1 MSDLLNILVLHRLGD
16 PLYWRTAVRD
26 LEHLLPD
33 HAGAHRYIVHAADQ
47 PLPAYIK
54 DLRFHGIVLGPTFL
68 CARNARHTM
77 AAVLEEF
84 DFVRTSDAFKI
95 ALPQDD
101 YDSHATLDRWMVD
114 WRVDAVYAACSEH
127 WDVLYP
133 EYSRAGVIRQG
144 YTGYVADSWL
154 NRWRHPRPFAERT
167 IDVSYRARRLPPNF
181 GRIGHIKGVIGE
193 RFAAHPAT
201 AGLKLDISTDPDDL
215 VAGPRWHEFLDSSK
229 FCLATNTGSSL
240 LDPYGDIQRC
250 VERYQMRNAGAAF
263 DEVEAHCF
271 PGQDGR
277 YNFTAISPRNLEA
290 ALAETVQIATPGRYG
305 GILAAG
311 RDYIALEPDCS
322 NAPDVVAQMNDRTL
336 VDRIRADARAA
347 VLDRSEL
354 RASTQAASLIEQIS
368 AGAVRK
374 RVQATPPAQMD
385 TAVARHRRDVLD
397 QTEPFWR
404 QRRRR
409 LRLRNILVTLGARKI
424 KRWLTRTD

>member
-1 MSDLLNILVLHRLGD
+1 LSELLNILVLHRLGD

-26 LEHLLPD
+26 LEYLLPD

-54 DLRFHGIVLGPTFL
+54 DLPFHGIVMGPTFL

-101 YDSHATLDRWMVD
+101 YDSHAILDRWMVD
-114 WRVDAVYAACSEH
+114 WRVDVVYAACSEH

-133 EYSRAGVIRQG
+133 HYSATGVIRQG

-154 NRWRHPRPFAERT
+154 DRWRHPRPFAERA
-167 IDVSYRARRLPPNF
+167 IDVSYRARKLPPNF

-201 AGLKLDISTDPDDL
+201 AGLRLDLSTDPGDL
-215 VAGPRWHEFLDSSK
+215 MIGPRWHEFLDSSK

-240 LDPYGDIQRC
+240 LDPNGDIQRC
-250 VERYQMRNAGAAF
+250 VERYQMRDADAAF
-263 DEVEAHCF
+263 EEVEAQCF

-277 YNFTAISPRNLEA
+277 YSFTAISPRNLEA
-290 ALAETVQIATPGRYG
+290 ALAETVQIATPGPYG
-305 GILAAG
+305 GILEAH
-311 RDYIALEPDCS
+311 RHYIALEPDCS
-322 NAPDVVAQMNDRTL
+322 NAPDVVAQMSDRTL
-336 VDRIRADARAA
+336 VARIRADARAA
-347 VLDRSEL
+347 VLDRPEL
-354 RASTQAASLIEQIS
+354 RATTQAASLIEQIA
-368 AGAVRK
+368 AGAAGK
-374 RVQATPPAQMD
+374 RAPSTPPAQMD
-385 TAVARHRRDVLD
+385 ATVARYRRDVVD
-397 QTEPFWR
+397 QADLYWR
-404 QRRRR
+404 HRRRR
-409 LRLRNILVTLGARKI
+409 LRLRNILVALGARKI
-424 KRWLTRTD
+424 KRWLTRVD